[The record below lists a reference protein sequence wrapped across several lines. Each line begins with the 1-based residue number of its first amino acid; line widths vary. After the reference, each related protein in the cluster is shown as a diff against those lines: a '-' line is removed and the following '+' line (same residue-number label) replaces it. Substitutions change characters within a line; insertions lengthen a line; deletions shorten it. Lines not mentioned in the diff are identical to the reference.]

1 MRNISRNEKDAIAQQ
16 WLKQTAATYPLQTVD
31 FLLRDRDPFRNP
43 LGHAL
48 RTQLPIVT
56 EELLGEM
63 DQARLSAALENI
75 VRIRAVQNFSASQSV
90 GFMLLL
96 KQILRQEWK
105 QLEEDRAAVE
115 ERIDQAVLMAF
126 DLYMKCREK
135 IYEVMADE
143 ARRRVAQL
151 EKIYLAAESR

>member
-1 MRNISRNEKDAIAQQ
+1 MRNISGNDKAAIAKE

-31 FLLRDRDPFRNP
+31 FLLREKDPFRNP
-43 LGHAL
+43 VGHAL
-48 RTQLPIVT
+48 RTQLPLIT

-63 DQARLSAALENI
+63 DRTRLSAALESI

-90 GFMLLL
+90 EFIFLL
-96 KQILRQEWK
+96 KRILREGWK
-105 QLEEDRAAVE
+105 QLEEDRVVLEDRIEQAA
-115 ERIDQAVLMAF
+115 LMAF

-143 ARRRVAQL
+143 ARRSVAQV